1 MMAAEDFPQPR
12 RTILPEWPRLMS
24 IEQAAAYIGLSPTT
38 LRERGPEPKRVGS
51 RVLYDRKD
59 LDRWADRLGDQ
70 PLDAADEE
78 KERQMV
84 EREFLEARKK
94 RRDTV

>member
-1 MMAAEDFPQPR
+1 MMAAEFAPDPR
-12 RTILPEWPRLMS
+12 RVTLPEWPRLMS
-24 IEQAAAYIGLSPTT
+24 VEQAAAYIGLGVTT
-38 LRERGPEPKRVGS
+38 LREHGPEPKRFGK

-70 PLDAADEE
+70 PLDATDEQ
-78 KERQMV
+78 KEREEA
-84 EREFLEARKK
+84 ERKFFERRKQ